1 MLSDGTQL
9 AVGDWISTP
18 VKALAQSPE
27 FYPSPL
33 EFHGFRFAAEDA
45 LAALVANEKEVL
57 VTTCRQPESS
67 KLVDIEQS
75 WQVWGFGRMAWYVP
89 FASFPTIL
97 PFEVVETLT
106 L

>member
-1 MLSDGTQL
+1 MLSDGTKL

-33 EFHGFRFAAEDA
+33 EFHGFRFAAEEA

-57 VTTCRQPESS
+57 VTKQPKSS
-67 KLVDIEQS
+67 KLVGVEQS
-75 WQVWGFGRMAWYVP
+75 WQVWGFGRMAWCVALLTSP
-89 FASFPTIL
+89 PPPL
-97 PFEVVETLT
+97 PFEMVEMLT
-106 L
+106 